1 MASATEGRKPTL
13 LEALIVILFAAGFIG
28 SSVLVWHVDVHIPIA
43 MSACFAALMGRF
55 VLKMKWSHIEEG
67 MLNGIMMAM
76 QAILILFIIGMVIG
90 SWIQGG
96 VVPTLIYYG
105 LDILSPTFFLLAT
118 FLICSI
124 VSLSTGTSWG
134 TSGTVG
140 IALMGIAAG
149 LGIPAPLT
157 AGIIISG
164 AYFGDKMSPL
174 SDTTNLAP
182 AVAGTDLFQHI
193 RAMVWT
199 TGPTYLIVGVIA
211 LVLGFKYGGGQ
222 LDASKIQAIQA
233 VMSHEFQISLLGF
246 VPPILVIGLC
256 VAKMPAI
263 PGLFAG
269 VVAGGAMALLSGVSF
284 ADALNAIQ
292 NGYTAQ
298 LAASLKDAPDTASIL
313 KILQENNIAGIAP
326 EMAKQVGEMLNELL
340 TRGGMQ
346 SMNWTISLIIC
357 ALSFGGIMERCGFL
371 EVLLQTILKGVS
383 SVGGLVASVIAAC
396 FCCNLFL
403 GDQYLSIVMPGR
415 MFKPAFEKKGLH
427 PRMLSRSLED
437 CGTITSVLIPW
448 NTCGAF
454 NSGVLGVKTI
464 EYAPYAFLNWMN
476 PLVAILL
483 TYLGIGIA
491 WPDKDGNP
499 VISRT
504 KPENL

>member
-124 VSLSTGTSWG
+124 VALSTGTSWG

-199 TGPTYLIVGVIA
+199 TGPTYHRVRARCSSHEYAGLPGCGEISAFQTRYLTIPRDLAGYNPPVTTSAVRASAPPFRAA
-211 LVLGFKYGGGQ
+211 LRGRGRGRPGSVRSAATARLMSWVSPWTATPCPLRVDPNARTERRGQAPGGQQHRGGGTGTGQ
-222 LDASKIQAIQA
+222 GSGSKRN
-233 VMSHEFQISLLGF
+233 
-246 VPPILVIGLC
+246 
-256 VAKMPAI
+256 
-263 PGLFAG
+263 
-269 VVAGGAMALLSGVSF
+269 
-284 ADALNAIQ
+284 D
-292 NGYTAQ
+292 
-298 LAASLKDAPDTASIL
+298 
-313 KILQENNIAGIAP
+313 
-326 EMAKQVGEMLNELL
+326 LL
-340 TRGGMQ
+340 TRAAMM
-346 SMNWTISLIIC
+346 SMSNTIALITC
-357 ALSFGGIMERCGFL
+357 ALSFGANGAVRLSGMCWR
-371 EVLLQTILKGVS
+371 
-383 SVGGLVASVIAAC
+383 AS
-396 FCCNLFL
+396 
-403 GDQYLSIVMPGR
+403 
-415 MFKPAFEKKGLH
+415 
-427 PRMLSRSLED
+427 
-437 CGTITSVLIPW
+437 
-448 NTCGAF
+448 
-454 NSGVLGVKTI
+454 
-464 EYAPYAFLNWMN
+464 
-476 PLVAILL
+476 
-483 TYLGIGIA
+483 
-491 WPDKDGNP
+491 
-499 VISRT
+499 
-504 KPENL
+504 